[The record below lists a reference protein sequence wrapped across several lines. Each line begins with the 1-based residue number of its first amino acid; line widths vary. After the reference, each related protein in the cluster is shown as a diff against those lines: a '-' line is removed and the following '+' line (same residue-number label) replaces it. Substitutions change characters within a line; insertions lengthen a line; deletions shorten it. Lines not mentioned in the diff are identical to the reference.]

1 MDTILFFS
9 LIFAA
14 SDANQKEL
22 KGSNCQVQQ
31 LPGLFPTGM
40 RSIKVLLMQEAQEDA
55 KKEAP
60 GQNQTVASLQ
70 CLGSGGKVTIN
81 LQDSEGRSKAR
92 YTLKSLS
99 VISAP
104 LQDNLTG
111 PRCYLSTAPKLWF
124 QAGRHLTVQV
134 LLPSISNCKFY
145 PVVEASSER
154 LSPTTTITTTAEDS
168 EEEKAPITDTD
179 EDLLLRKKWSVVVK
193 SLIAVILLSSGLAIT
208 VFVIFEVPCPV
219 GPRRTEA
226 PNLSSPKKP
235 SEIIIIHQTY
245 F

>member
-1 MDTILFFS
+1 ESAVFS
-9 LIFAA
+9 HLWP
-14 SDANQKEL
+14 
-22 KGSNCQVQQ
+22 
-31 LPGLFPTGM
+31 LPLP
-40 RSIKVLLMQEAQEDA
+40 EAQEDA

-208 VFVIFEVPCPV
+208 VFVIFEVPCPPAWRRAGNLCHCQQWRRQKEDGIGG
-219 GPRRTEA
+219 GPQPGASGA
-226 PNLSSPKKP
+226 PIIGKP
-235 SEIIIIHQTY
+235 EKESCIFFIM
-245 F
+245 